1 MGPLLGHAF
10 DEWLMNDLVRDSS
23 VAPGAAPIA
32 IERLFKTLG
41 SHRVLDG
48 VDIDLEAGTFF
59 TLVGPSGSGKTTLL
73 NLIAGFERPDSG
85 DIRINSR
92 SILDLPPH
100 RRRVGVVFQNYA
112 LFPHLS
118 VAENIAYPLRR
129 RGASA
134 GDISRAVDR
143 SLDLVRLGAFA
154 SRWVQQLSGG
164 QQQRIAIA
172 RALASQPS
180 VLLMDEPMA
189 ALDKA
194 LREDLQV
201 ELKTLQRKLGATVLY
216 ITHDQREAMALADRM
231 AVLNAG
237 RLEQIDAPER
247 LFSRPRTS
255 FVARFVGGAA
265 IFEGAPI
272 VENDRWWLVTS
283 GGHRLPGTWRT
294 PPAVA
299 PRVAELAV
307 APGDV
312 RLHRAAE
319 APSNAAWAIEATV
332 VSTVFGGES
341 SSIHVSLPSGARLTA
356 REQGR
361 LRFQEAE
368 RVLVSWDQDAAT
380 LFPQASQ

>member
-1 MGPLLGHAF
+1 
-10 DEWLMNDLVRDSS
+10 MNEMVRQGS

-32 IERLFKTLG
+32 IERVVKKLG
-41 SHRVLDG
+41 GHRVLDG

-73 NLIAGFERPDSG
+73 NLIAGFEQPDSG
-85 DIRINSR
+85 DIRINAR

-129 RGASA
+129 SGASA
-134 GDISRAVDR
+134 DDISRTVSR
-143 SLDLVRLGAFA
+143 SLDLVRLGAYA
-154 SRWVQQLSGG
+154 GRWVQQLSGG
-164 QQQRIAIA
+164 QQQRIGIA

-201 ELKTLQRKLGATVLY
+201 ELKTLQRRIGATVLY
-216 ITHDQREAMALADRM
+216 ITHDQREAMALADCM

-237 RLEQIDAPER
+237 RLEQVDAPEH
-247 LFSRPRTS
+247 LFSRPQTS

-265 IFEGAPI
+265 VFEGAP
-272 VENDRWWLVTS
+272 VFEDSQWWLVS
-283 GGHRLPGTWRT
+283 NGGHRLPGTWRT
-294 PPAVA
+294 APSVA
-299 PRVAELAV
+299 PQAAELAI
-307 APGDV
+307 APSDV
-312 RLHRAAE
+312 RLRPAGEGA
-319 APSNAAWAIEATV
+319 SSAWAIEATV
-332 VSTVFGGES
+332 ASTVFGGES
-341 SSIHVSLPSGARLTA
+341 SSTHVTLPNGLRLMA
-356 REQGR
+356 REPGR
-361 LRFQEAE
+361 ARFAE
-368 RVLVSWDQDAAT
+368 GEHILVSWDPAAAT
-380 LFPQASQ
+380 LFPRTSQ

>member
-1 MGPLLGHAF
+1 
-10 DEWLMNDLVRDSS
+10 MNGLVRHRS
-23 VAPGAAPIA
+23 VAPVAAPVA
-32 IERLFKTLG
+32 IEQLVKTLG
-41 SHRVLDG
+41 GHRVLNG
-48 VDIDLEAGTFF
+48 VDIHLEAGTFF

-85 DIRINSR
+85 DIRINAL

-134 GDISRAVDR
+134 DEISRAVNR
-143 SLDLVRLGAFA
+143 SLDLVRLGAYA
-154 SRWVQQLSGG
+154 GRWVQQLSGG

-201 ELKTLQRKLGATVLY
+201 ELKTLQRRLGATVLY

-237 RLEQIDAPER
+237 CLEQVDTPER
-247 LFSRPRTS
+247 LFSRPQTS

-265 IFEGAPI
+265 IFEGSPV
-272 VENDRWWLVTS
+272 VENGQWWLVGS
-283 GGHRLPGTWRT
+283 DGYRLPGTWHT

-299 PRVAELAV
+299 PRAAELAI
-307 APGDV
+307 APNDV
-312 RLHRAAE
+312 RLRRGAE
-319 APSNAAWAIEATV
+319 APTGVAWTIEANV

-341 SSIHVSLPSGARLTA
+341 SSIHISLSNGLRLTA
-356 REQGR
+356 REPGR
-361 LRFQEAE
+361 ARFEDGE
-368 RVLVSWDQDAAT
+368 RILVSWDPVAAT
-380 LFPQASQ
+380 LFPRA